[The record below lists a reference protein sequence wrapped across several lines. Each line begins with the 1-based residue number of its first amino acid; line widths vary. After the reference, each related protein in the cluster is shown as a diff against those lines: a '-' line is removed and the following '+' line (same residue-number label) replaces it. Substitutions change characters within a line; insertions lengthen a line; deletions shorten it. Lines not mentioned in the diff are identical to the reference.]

1 MKLSKIINKIS
12 KYFDKDRLKKSHH
25 EKIINLIEDLKDKRI
40 KIKKELK
47 ELKKSENEKRANLN
61 KKLFAINSI
70 TKKAKKSLEDR

>member
-12 KYFDKDRLKKSHH
+12 KYFDKDRLKESHQ
-25 EKIINLIEDLKDKRI
+25 EKILNLIEDLKDKRI